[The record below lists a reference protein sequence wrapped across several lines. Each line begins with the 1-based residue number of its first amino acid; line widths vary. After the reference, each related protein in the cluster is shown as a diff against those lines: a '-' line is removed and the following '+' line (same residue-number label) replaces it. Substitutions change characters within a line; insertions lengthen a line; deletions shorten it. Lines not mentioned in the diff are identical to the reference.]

1 MNNVLELVHDGWF
14 ILICFCVV
22 CAVLS
27 VLAVRTRENGVWES
41 MIVSRIFLLF
51 FIFFWSAACIQGWKD
66 IKIASAVDAIPW
78 VLPFLPICA
87 ALLVFGGTFVVGIAL
102 DKTRKNE

>member
-14 ILICFCVV
+14 ILICICVV

-51 FIFFWSAACIQGWKD
+51 FIF
-66 IKIASAVDAIPW
+66 
-78 VLPFLPICA
+78 
-87 ALLVFGGTFVVGIAL
+87 LVSGL
-102 DKTRKNE
+102 YSKLERYKSRERS